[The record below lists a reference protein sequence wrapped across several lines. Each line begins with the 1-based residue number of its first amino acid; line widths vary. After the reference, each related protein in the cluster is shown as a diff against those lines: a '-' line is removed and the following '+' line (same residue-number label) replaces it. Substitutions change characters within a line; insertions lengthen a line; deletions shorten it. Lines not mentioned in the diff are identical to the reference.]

1 MFNNDILLALSFT
14 LAFIC
19 LVAVFFTDKKILFS
33 VATILLFAYF
43 YMSNYQNGSA
53 DAVTILTFISGCL
66 LLSLELFIPS
76 FGIIGFVG
84 AVLTIRSV
92 FDALDNNGTS
102 IILLLSSAA
111 AILITVTIFVRLG
124 FSAKLFDKS
133 ILKNGQSFEKG
144 YSSKKDLSYLVG
156 KTATTKT
163 ILRPTGVITIDD
175 SSYDAKTNG
184 EFIQKDKKVKIK
196 SFTDGH
202 LVVESI
208 KEK

>member
-1 MFNNDILLALSFT
+1 M
-14 LAFIC
+14 
-19 LVAVFFTDKKILFS
+19 LFRS
-33 VATILLFAYF
+33 
-43 YMSNYQNGSA
+43 
-53 DAVTILTFISGCL
+53 

-111 AILITVTIFVRLG
+111 AVLITVTIFVRLG